1 LVEAEGK
8 RDAPAAA
15 DTAAPPAAPTDAAPT
30 GERPVIVQVRN
41 VVVRYGEATI
51 LDGVSFDIREGEIF
65 AILGGSG
72 CGKSTLLRQLIG
84 LERPAAGNVLIDGD
98 DISAAEG
105 KEQEKILRK
114 IGILF
119 QNGALLGS
127 MTVAEN
133 ISLRLLE
140 YSDLPPAIIDV
151 IVRMKLSMVGLEDIE
166 YDMPSELSGG
176 MKKRAALARALAMDP
191 RILFCDEPSS
201 GLDPISAAELDNLL
215 IQLNRSLGVT
225 IVVVTHDLA
234 SIAAIAHRAIM
245 LDKSVKKIIAEGKPA
260 DLKEHSDNLLVKNFF
275 NRVAESGENLNI
287 RPGKE
292 KR

>member
-1 LVEAEGK
+1 VAETTEI
-8 RDAPAAA
+8 A
-15 DTAAPPAAPTDAAPT
+15 TAQTDAAPIA
-30 GERPVIVQVRN
+30 ERPVIVQVRD

-51 LDGVSFDIREGEIF
+51 LDGVTFDIHQGEIL

-98 DISAAEG
+98 DITAAEG

-119 QNGALLGS
+119 QNGALFGS

-140 YSDLPPAIIDV
+140 YSDLPPAIIDA
-151 IVRMKLSMVGLEDIE
+151 IVRMKLSMVGLDDIE
-166 YDMPSELSGG
+166 YDLPSELSGG

-201 GLDPISAAELDNLL
+201 GLDPISSAELDNLL

-260 DLKEHSDNLLVKNFF
+260 DLKEHNDNPLVKNFF